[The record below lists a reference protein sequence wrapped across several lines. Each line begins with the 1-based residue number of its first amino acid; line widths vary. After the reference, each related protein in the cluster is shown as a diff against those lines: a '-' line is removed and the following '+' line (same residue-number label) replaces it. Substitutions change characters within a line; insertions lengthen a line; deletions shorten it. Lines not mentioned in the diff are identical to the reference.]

1 MSVLL
6 GVDDVK
12 LMVLLCVDVVKLMEC
27 LDVWMMTCSVMCGC
41 CEVDD
46 LFCDVWML

>member
-1 MSVLL
+1 M
-6 GVDDVK
+6 
-12 LMVLLCVDVVKLMEC
+12 DVVKLMTCSVMCGCCEV
-27 LDVWMMTCSVMCGC
+27 DTWTCSVMCGC